1 MYVRVLCVF
10 NIEKDIIYLQIW
22 VELRAI
28 LSSEKYLNCPIKQID
43 THSEYKKKNLLSN
56 QIFFYSIYLY
66 LLNFFFVFHS
76 FISIETSYNNA
87 KKNTCINYII
97 THSV

>member
-43 THSEYKKKNLLSN
+43 THSEYKKKKNYC
-56 QIFFYSIYLY
+56 QIKYFFIPFIYIY
-66 LLNFFFVFHS
+66 
-76 FISIETSYNNA
+76 
-87 KKNTCINYII
+87 
-97 THSV
+97 